1 MVKILIVEDE
11 PSILMALQDDLSLE
25 GYEVLTARD
34 GPSGLIKA
42 NEEHP
47 DLVILDV
54 MLPRMDGFEVC
65 RRLRSEGMSTP
76 ILMLTAKAQE
86 VDKVL
91 GLELGADDYVTKPF
105 SPRELQARVKAL
117 LRRSRPADPDRTPN
131 RVDRFGFGD
140 VEVDFRKYEA
150 LKEGRPVDLTRQE
163 FNLLRYLIEHRT
175 EAVSRFEILRDVW
188 GDPGTVFPRTVDTHV
203 ANLRRKLEPDPSS
216 PLHLLS
222 VRGVGYRFAE

>member
-42 NEEHP
+42 KEEHP

-65 RRLRSEGMSTP
+65 RRLRSEGLSTP

-117 LRRSRPADPDRTPN
+117 LRRSRHGDSDRTPN

-150 LKEGRPVDLTRQE
+150 LKDGRPVDLTRQE
-163 FNLLRYLIEHRT
+163 FDLLRYLIEHRT

-203 ANLRRKLEPDPSS
+203 ANLRRKLESDPSN

>member
-34 GPSGLIKA
+34 GPSGLNSAI
-42 NEEHP
+42 EEHP

-65 RRLRSEGMSTP
+65 RRLRSEGLSTP
-76 ILMLTAKAQE
+76 ILMLTAKTQE

-117 LRRSRPADPDRTPN
+117 LRRSRHTDAGRPPQ

-150 LKEGRPVDLTRQE
+150 LKNGRPIDLTRQE
-163 FNLLRYLIEHRT
+163 FDLLRYLIEHRAK
-175 EAVSRFEILRDVW
+175 AVSRFEILRDVW

-203 ANLRRKLEPDPSS
+203 ANLRRKLESDPSN
-216 PLHLLS
+216 PLHVLS

>member
-1 MVKILIVEDE
+1 MAKILIVEDE
-11 PSILMALQDDLSLE
+11 PSILLALQDDLSLE

-34 GPSGLIKA
+34 GPSGLLKA

-65 RRLRSEGMSTP
+65 RRLRSEGLSTP

-117 LRRSRPADPDRTPN
+117 LRRVGRTKAGGSPKQ
-131 RVDRFGFGD
+131 VDCFRFGN

-150 LKEGRPVDLTRQE
+150 LKGGKSVALTRQE
-163 FNLLRYLIEHRT
+163 FDLLRYLIEHRA
-175 EAVSRFEILRDVW
+175 EAVSRFDILRDVW

-203 ANLRRKLEPDPSS
+203 ANLRRKLESDPAH
-216 PLHLLS
+216 PRHVLS